1 MGLDYIPEWLVMY
14 LYVYIYVYMVII
26 AIVSHKEEIYKW
38 LRIP

>member
-26 AIVSHKEEIYKW
+26 AIVSHKEEIYK
-38 LRIP
+38 